1 MQLRKPL
8 FNVCLKSENET
19 QSWYWDMCIYG
30 VIVPAVFWMV
40 SPLSFLVL
48 EFYSGPSICKPLW
61 SFREIFCTPVAHSM
75 FLCTFLKDRETGAA
89 LEIQDHHIPPGNS
102 LTSECIIIPI
112 LLKALDLSRKLP
124 AGWVSELAIEWTWLS
139 LIYSLVPL
147 LQSERQGE
155 ISVCISC
162 SCTN

>member
-19 QSWYWDMCIYG
+19 QSWCWNMWICG

-48 EFYSGPSICKPLW
+48 EFYSGPSICKLLW
-61 SFREIFCTPVAHSM
+61 SFREIFCTPAAHSM

-89 LEIQDHHIPPGNS
+89 LEVQDHHIPPGNS
-102 LTSECIIIPI
+102 LTSECIIIPT

-124 AGWVSELAIEWTWLS
+124 AGWVSEWVGNRVDMIDS
-139 LIYSLVPL
+139 PL
-147 LQSERQGE
+147 LSRPPAAVRKTRRDLCLH
-155 ISVCISC
+155 SLLLC
-162 SCTN
+162 